1 MDELRYIY
9 EHSDSAGIA
18 VLQDVKLLKKLAKD
32 AEAKGLGALGLRND
46 SFGPVKTVVLIHKG
60 KNSDDEIKA
69 LGEAN
74 GVDVRVLSQLLDSTP
89 PANYKEL
96 PIIEKS
102 DLSTSK
108 YSSQIASFCF
118 LVYCSITHTRID
130 QLRSTHIRIKVVYT
144 SGTTGQPKGV
154 VRKLKCLSLHYISL
168 FES

>member
-69 LGEAN
+69 LG
-74 GVDVRVLSQLLDSTP
+74 
-89 PANYKEL
+89 
-96 PIIEKS
+96 
-102 DLSTSK
+102 
-108 YSSQIASFCF
+108 
-118 LVYCSITHTRID
+118 
-130 QLRSTHIRIKVVYT
+130 
-144 SGTTGQPKGV
+144 
-154 VRKLKCLSLHYISL
+154 
-168 FES
+168 